1 MSPMSTPLEDYA
13 LLADLHTG
21 PLVSREGSIDWLCFP
36 RFDSPAVFCA
46 PLLQDVVATGIR
58 ATLPVRSDAA
68 PVLFSPAGHDGMALG
83 AITDVGMLFLRNP
96 DGISHHPDEF
106 VSAGDVAHGIRAL
119 AESILHLATEPR

>member
-1 MSPMSTPLEDYA
+1 MA
-13 LLADLHTG
+13 A
-21 PLVSREGSIDWLCFP
+21 
-36 RFDSPAVFCA
+36 
-46 PLLQDVVATGIR
+46 GIR

-119 AESILHLATEPR
+119 AESILHLAAEPR